1 MTRRV
6 SRSPENGLQR
16 LGSVGSQRQRTFSA
30 VSDATSTGA
39 TDGNAYR
46 GSVWRRSPALAG
58 IIGALR
64 AWTVAMISAL
74 SIPCR

>member
-1 MTRRV
+1 MPCLEEQQQR
-6 SRSPENGLQR
+6 R
-16 LGSVGSQRQRTFSA
+16 LGVLL
-30 VSDATSTGA
+30 VDATSTGA

>member
-1 MTRRV
+1 MDD
-6 SRSPENGLQR
+6 QR
-16 LGSVGSQRQRTFSA
+16 EPTVPVLFV
-30 VSDATSTGA
+30 DATSTGA